1 MAGEEQTNNPLGG
14 LGMGALNSEEA
25 IEIDESTNQP
35 INKIDEEGNKI
46 PLDQEEDSQEEN
58 SQEESKETQERSSLQ
73 DELSDLGQE
82 GEESESE
89 EQENQEESPSEE
101 GSSGSSPNP
110 YLSLASALRD
120 EGALQNVSDEKLK
133 GVEDASSLV
142 DLISEEF
149 ESSKNDYLQ
158 NLEGTAKEV
167 AEAIEAGVD
176 PEDFRKAK
184 SEELEYTQLTDSDLE
199 GDEEKQKSILE
210 AEFKNRGFSE
220 SRAQKFVRDLEHTG
234 ELEEEAKNS
243 LKTLQEE
250 KKKETE
256 QLKEQAKERER
267 QQEEQ
272 RKEQLKQLES
282 NIKEKKE
289 IIPGMEINESMKSKI
304 YNSMT
309 TPVDQDDQ
317 GNPLDAVM
325 KAWTTDPDYPIK
337 VHYLHQLTD
346 GFKDF
351 TKLINGSKKEAVK
364 DLEKAVKSGGKQ
376 TAGNPKPEP
385 DTQSKDWSSILGG
398 GE

>member
-14 LGMGALNSEEA
+14 LGMGALNNEEA
-25 IEIDESTNQP
+25 IEIDENTNQP
-35 INKIDEEGNKI
+35 INKVDAEGNKI
-46 PLDQEEDSQEEN
+46 PLDQEESQEG
-58 SQEESKETQERSSLQ
+58 TQETEENNPSLQ
-73 DELSDLGQE
+73 DELSDVAQE
-82 GEESESE
+82 GESKEPEA
-89 EQENQEESPSEE
+89 QGDQEESPSEE

-120 EGALQNVSDEKLK
+120 EGALQNIADEKLNE
-133 GVEDASSLV
+133 VEDASSLV
-142 DLISEEF
+142 NLITEEF

-184 SEELEYTQLTDSDLE
+184 SEEIEYTQLSDSDLE

-210 AEFKNRGFSE
+210 TEFKNRGFSE

-256 QLKEQAKERER
+256 QLKEQAKEKER

-282 NIKEKKE
+282 NIKEKQE
-289 IIPGMEINESMKSKI
+289 IIPGMEINENMKSKV

-325 KAWTTDPDYPIK
+325 KSWTTDPDYPIK
-337 VHYLHQLTD
+337 VHYLHQLTN
-346 GFKDF
+346 GFTDF
-351 TKLINGSKKEAVK
+351 SKLINGSKKEAVK
-364 DLEKAVKSGGKQ
+364 DLEKAVKTGGKQ

-385 DTQSKDWSSILGG
+385 EPSNKDWSSILGSS
-398 GE
+398 E